1 MRGRFLHNRVI
12 LAQVEERFRR
22 LGASVFQEYP
32 AKTGK
37 RTRFVDLF
45 VLLHGVRVVC
55 EAELSFARIPN
66 DVAKAIALDADLLL
80 IVVST
85 SAACRKTQLQLKK
98 TLTVLP
104 GLTISILPLGV
115 AIKRLK
121 DQKSFLTLLNVQNW
135 KTILHKRH
143 HPTTPPPR

>member
-1 MRGRFLHNRVI
+1 MRGRFLHNKVI
-12 LAQVEERFRR
+12 LAQVEEKFRE

-45 VLLHGVRVVC
+45 VLLNGVRVVC
-55 EAELSFARIPN
+55 EAELSFARILN

-80 IVVST
+80 IIVST
-85 SAACRKTQLQLKK
+85 SAACRKTQKQLKK
-98 TLTVLP
+98 TVTALP
-104 GLTISILPLGV
+104 GFTISILPLGV

-135 KTILHKRH
+135 KTIQLKRDL
-143 HPTTPPPR
+143 PTTPHPL